1 MAMNTKKVIVGGLAA
16 GIVLNICDFVMNTFI
31 FGDSMKAD
39 MNSFKPGLGDA
50 MATMTGTTI
59 AGYVIMDFVLG
70 MLIAYT
76 YAAMR
81 PRFGPG
87 AKTSIIVALVFWVF
101 ASIISVNYMLF
112 GMMSKGLWLSVG
124 LGYFVCLILTALVAG
139 ALYSEDSATVTA

>member
-1 MAMNTKKVIVGGLAA
+1 MAINTKKVIVGGLAA
-16 GIVLNICDFVMNTFI
+16 GLVLNVLDFIMNSYV
-31 FGDSMKAD
+31 FGERMKAD
-39 MNSFKPGLGDA
+39 ANAFKAGLGDA
-50 MATMTGTTI
+50 MATMTSGTI

-101 ASIISVNYMLF
+101 GSIVAVNYM
-112 GMMSKGLWLSVG
+112 MMGIMSRGLWLSFG
-124 LGYFVCLILTALVAG
+124 FAYFVCLVITALVAG
-139 ALYSEDSATVTA
+139 SLYSEDATA